1 MGVIFP
7 QLSVMN
13 AEQLH
18 QVHDSSL
25 SILKKTGVKVQSPRA
40 LDLFSRSG
48 GAKVEDDKVYI
59 SGDLVD
65 WALKAAPS
73 EIEIFDRKKQSA
85 FSLGNKHPKTRF
97 GVGVTN
103 LHYQDPVDNSVV
115 PFSREHVA
123 IASRLGSALPS
134 FDLISTPGIPHN
146 LPKEDADVYTALEMI
161 ANTELPLVILV
172 SKNESFLQV
181 LQLLEHL
188 HGDLSSHPF
197 VMPYLN
203 PVTPL
208 IINDETVE
216 KLWTTIQ
223 YGLPVIYSNYSM
235 YGATTPIT
243 PEGSLLLMNAELLA
257 GITLC
262 QLMKE
267 GTSVIAGSLPAS
279 FDMQSMSSVYTPES
293 FLLNLSCAEMMSHYG
308 IPHCGSSG
316 SGRGWGTDLLAGG
329 DFWMNHLTS
338 CMGKVGL
345 APFVGG
351 NFDSLAFSPATVVYA
366 DHVIK
371 SARTFTKG
379 YTLDDSALAMDEI
392 HQTGPGGN
400 FLMAESTLNAISD
413 ISMESALWPTHTL
426 ETWQNAGSPKALD
439 LLKAHV
445 TELLHNLLPPADH
458 DDLISKGEAFL
469 KKRHY
474 PLLRRR

>member
-1 MGVIFP
+1 MSVVFP
-7 QLSVMN
+7 QLSVMK
-13 AEQLH
+13 AEHLN

-25 SILKKTGVKVQSPRA
+25 SILKKTGIKVQSPRA
-40 LDLFSRSG
+40 LDLFSRSS
-48 GAKVEDDKVYI
+48 GAIVQDDKVYI
-59 SGDLVD
+59 SSDLVE

-85 FSLGNKHPKTRF
+85 FSLGNQHPETRF

-103 LHYQDPVDNSVV
+103 LYYQDPVDNSVV

-123 IASRLGSALPS
+123 IASRLGSGLPS
-134 FDLISTPGIPHN
+134 FDLISTPGIPHD
-146 LPKEDADVYTALEMI
+146 LPKEEADAYTALEMI

-181 LQLLEHL
+181 LELLEHL
-188 HGDLSSHPF
+188 HGDLSSQPF
-197 VMPYLN
+197 VMPYFN

-208 IINDETVE
+208 IINNQTVE

-243 PEGSLLLMNAELLA
+243 PEGSLLLMNSELLA
-257 GITLC
+257 GIVLC
-262 QLMKE
+262 QLMRE
-267 GTSVIAGSLPAS
+267 GTPVIAGSLPAS
-279 FDMQSMSSVYTPES
+279 FDMQSMSSVYTPQS
-293 FLLNLSCAEMMSHYG
+293 FLLNLSCAEMMSHYN

-316 SGRGWGTDLLAGG
+316 SGRGWGTDLLASG

-338 CMGKVGL
+338 CIGKVGL

-371 SARTFTKG
+371 ASRAFARG
-379 YTLDDSALAMDEI
+379 YTLDDRTLAMDEI
-392 HQTGPGGN
+392 HLTGPGGN
-400 FLMAESTLNAISD
+400 FLMAESTLNAISGK
-413 ISMESALWPTHTL
+413 SMESALWPTYTL
-426 ETWQNAGSPKALD
+426 EAWHKAGSPNAID
-439 LLKAHV
+439 LLKEHV
-445 TELLHNLLPPADH
+445 TELLNNLLPPADH
-458 DDLISKGEAFL
+458 DDLISQGEAFL
-469 KKRHY
+469 NKRH
-474 PLLRRR
+474 